1 MGKIYKG
8 QTALTLRL
16 TTGQDITDA
25 SALKIKYRKPSGLEG
40 EWTAS
45 EVDATTGII
54 SYTMADANQLN
65 EVGLWTFWAY
75 VTFSD
80 SKVAAGE
87 PVEKW
92 VYDEGVKG

>member
-8 QTALTLRL
+8 QTALTIRL
-16 TTGQDITDA
+16 TVGQDITDA
-25 SALKIKYRKPSGLEG
+25 SSLTIKYRKPSGTEG
-40 EWTAS
+40 SWTAT
-45 EVDATTGII
+45 EVDATEGTIG
-54 SYTMADANQLN
+54 YTMADANQLN

-80 SKVAAGE
+80 GASAAGE

-92 VYDEGVKG
+92 VYDEGRKG